1 MSTLNYLLV
10 FILAYLIGSFPTG
23 VLVGKIFFHEDIR
36 NFGSRNIGTT
46 NSFRV
51 MGPIAGSAVLVID
64 VLKGTLATDLPL
76 IFHLKGPKYLLLI
89 AGACAILG
97 HTFSIFLKFKGGKA
111 VATSAGVFLG
121 YNLKFFGLCAV
132 VFLPMLFITSY
143 VSLSSLVSIVIIFIC
158 SFWFHDIFLTIITG
172 IMMVLLFVRHR
183 SNIKRLINHE
193 ENIVPFGLWYWY
205 KKSHGLLNSKS
216 KINK

>member
-36 NFGSRNIGTT
+36 NFGSGNIGTT

-51 MGPIAGSAVLVID
+51 MGPIAGSAVLIID

-97 HTFSIFLKFKGGKA
+97 HTFSIFLIQGRKSG
-111 VATSAGVFLG
+111 
-121 YNLKFFGLCAV
+121 
-132 VFLPMLFITSY
+132 
-143 VSLSSLVSIVIIFIC
+143 
-158 SFWFHDIFLTIITG
+158 
-172 IMMVLLFVRHR
+172 
-183 SNIKRLINHE
+183 SN
-193 ENIVPFGLWYWY
+193 
-205 KKSHGLLNSKS
+205 
-216 KINK
+216 

>member
-1 MSTLNYLLV
+1 MMLILKYLLV

-36 NFGSRNIGTT
+36 QFGSGNIGTT

-51 MGPIAGSAVLVID
+51 MGPAAGSFVLLVD
-64 VLKGTLATDLPL
+64 VLKGTLATDLPIL
-76 IFHLKGPKYLLLI
+76 FNLHGPKYWLLI
-89 AGACAILG
+89 SGIFAILG

-121 YNLKFFGLCAV
+121 YNVKFFGVCALI
-132 VFLPMLFITSY
+132 FLPLLFITSY
-143 VSLSSLVSIVIIFIC
+143 VSLSSLASIVLIFIC
-158 SFWFHDIFLTIITG
+158 SFWFHDIFLICISGILMII
-172 IMMVLLFVRHR
+172 LFVRHKD
-183 SNIKRLINHE
+183 NIKRLMNHQ

-205 KKSHGLLNSKS
+205 KKAHHKLK
-216 KINK
+216 

>member
-1 MSTLNYLLV
+1 MSILNYCLI

-23 VLVGKIFFHEDIR
+23 VIIGKLFYHEDIR
-36 NFGSRNIGTT
+36 KYGSGNIGTT

-51 MGPIAGSAVLVID
+51 MGPVGGSVVLLFD

-76 IFHLKGPKYLLLI
+76 IFHLGGPKYLLLV

-121 YNLKFFGLCAV
+121 YNVKFFGICAL
-132 VFLPMLFITSY
+132 VFIPMLFITSY
-143 VSLSSLVSIVIIFIC
+143 VSLSSLISIVIIFIV
-158 SFWFHDIFLTIITG
+158 SFSFHDIFLTIISG
-172 IMMVLLFVRHR
+172 IMMVLLFIRHR
-183 SNIKRLINHE
+183 DNIKRLIHHK

-205 KKSHGLLNSKS
+205 KKAHNKLNK
-216 KINK
+216 

>member
-36 NFGSRNIGTT
+36 NFGSGNIGTT

-143 VSLSSLVSIVIIFIC
+143 VSLSSLVSIVIIFI
-158 SFWFHDIFLTIITG
+158 LTIITG

-205 KKSHGLLNSKS
+205 KKSHGLLNIKS

>member
-36 NFGSRNIGTT
+36 NFGSGNIGTT

-51 MGPIAGSAVLVID
+51 MGPIAGSAVLIID

-76 IFHLKGPKYLLLI
+76 IFHLKGPKYSLLI

-205 KKSHGLLNSKS
+205 KKSHGLLNSRS